1 MRRYNLEV
9 GGTQYVIDVDEIT
22 ADRYRVLVGDQEHE
36 VRLTGD
42 EDLAEAQITPQIAP
56 VRPGTTPAVASAR
69 PVASA
74 PSPPRSAAGS
84 AVPVP
89 SRSGGAPA
97 IPGGLTAPMP
107 GKILDVGV
115 VQGARVSRGDVLL
128 TLEAMKM
135 KNAIKAPYD
144 GTVMEVLVR
153 EGQTVGFGDQLMR
166 LEQV

>member
-1 MRRYNLEV
+1 MRRYSLEV

-22 ADRYRVLVGDQEHE
+22 ADRYRVLVSDQEYE

-42 EDLAEAQITPQIAP
+42 EELAEGLITPEIAP
-56 VRPGTTPAVASAR
+56 PHP
-69 PVASA
+69 ASA
-74 PSPPRSAAGS
+74 PAAPPPRPATSGPVSARNAAAPG
-84 AVPVP
+84 PPPNGRP
-89 SRSGGAPA
+89 SPTGA

-107 GKILDVGV
+107 GKILEVGV

-144 GTVMEVLVR
+144 GTVTEILVR
-153 EGQTVGFGDQLMR
+153 DGQTVAYGDPLMR
-166 LEQV
+166 LEQA

>member
-22 ADRYRVLVGDQEHE
+22 ADRYRVLVGDQEYE

-42 EDLAEAQITPQIAP
+42 EDLAEGQITPEITAS
-56 VRPGTTPAVASAR
+56 RPGTAPAAAPAR
-69 PVASA
+69 PAASA
-74 PSPPRSAAGS
+74 PPPPRSAPGS
-84 AVPVP
+84 PPPP
-89 SRSGGAPA
+89 SGRPGAPTV
-97 IPGGLTAPMP
+97 PGGLTAPMP
-107 GKILDVGV
+107 GKILEVGV
-115 VQGARVSRGDVLL
+115 VQGARVGRGDVLL

-144 GTVMEVLVR
+144 GTVMEILVR
-153 EGQTVGFGDQLMR
+153 EGQTVAFGDPLMR